1 MTPREKQIFEKDI
14 QRHLDEMDGEDKY
27 SHLSGEEA
35 YELAVEK
42 AEAAYDDYCNT
53 KFEERREE
61 KWND

>member
-14 QRHLDEMDGEDKY
+14 QRHLDEMNGEAEY

-42 AEAAYDDYCNT
+42 AETGINIPFRSMTSRSCA
-53 KFEERREE
+53 K
-61 KWND
+61 